1 MKPKIKA
8 ILMAM
13 FFSVL
18 LGCGKV
24 ENMYLVTLN
33 AYNLNASESPTLVM
47 WFAYTVD
54 PPKFDSTHH
63 TYYARG
69 MVSEKN
75 LSKAWI
81 IYKLRPSSH
90 DSIGLEL
97 DVIYDNTR
105 TLHLKAS
112 EASPTGGTSVLHQE
126 LKISDAL

>member
-1 MKPKIKA
+1 MA
-8 ILMAM
+8 I

-33 AYNLNASESPTLVM
+33 AYNFNANESPNLVM
-47 WFAYTVD
+47 WFSYEVD

-75 LSKAWI
+75 LKKSWI
-81 IYKLRPSSH
+81 MYKLRPSSQ
-90 DSIGLEL
+90 DSIGFSLET
-97 DVIYDNTR
+97 IYDNNR
-105 TLHLKAS
+105 TFHQKAS
-112 EASPTGGTSVLHQE
+112 ESSPTGGTSVLHQE